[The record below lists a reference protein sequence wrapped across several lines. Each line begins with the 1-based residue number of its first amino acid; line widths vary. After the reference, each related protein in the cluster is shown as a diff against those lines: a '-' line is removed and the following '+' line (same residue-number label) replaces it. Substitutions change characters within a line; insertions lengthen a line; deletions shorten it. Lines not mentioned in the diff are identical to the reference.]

1 MCCPTG
7 PPRPAYR
14 RCYQVALHTPT
25 VTIRPSQTPPR
36 PANPRGIQG
45 RTNLSDRSDWSDR
58 SDTSATPPQHAHRR
72 CYQVALHTPTVTL
85 RPSQTTLRQANPR
98 GIQGRTNLS
107 DLSDLSDR
115 SDTSA
120 TPTQHAHRR
129 CHQVALHTPT
139 VNLPVALPPAAHQ
152 RPSQTTPRPANPRG
166 IQWRT
171 HIPLKNS
178 QRFPKIPK
186 DSHTTPRPRRPQ
198 TPAAIKQAQK
208 KRLGLCQTAVF
219 KRAISLPPVEPA
231 TPSVPS
237 AEFLPCREKVSFR
250 RLRLK
255 RRRSNQK
262 AHSPVQRCSFHS
274 RAA

>member
-1 MCCPTG
+1 MQASR
-7 PPRPAYR
+7 PRNM
-14 RCYQVALHTPT
+14 HTAAA
-25 VTIRPSQTPPR
+25 IK
-36 PANPRGIQG
+36 
-45 RTNLSDRSDWSDR
+45 
-58 SDTSATPPQHAHRR
+58 
-72 CYQVALHTPTVTL
+72 
-85 RPSQTTLRQANPR
+85 QAK
-98 GIQGRTNLS
+98 
-107 DLSDLSDR
+107 
-115 SDTSA
+115 
-120 TPTQHAHRR
+120 HY
-129 CHQVALHTPT
+129 PT
-139 VNLPVALPPAAHQ
+139 VNL
-152 RPSQTTPRPANPRG
+152 RPSHTPPRPANPRG

-186 DSHTTPRPRRPQ
+186 DSHTAPRPRRPQ
-198 TPAAIKQAQK
+198 TTAAIKQAQK

-237 AEFLPCREKVSFR
+237 AEFLPSREKVSFR

>member
-1 MCCPTG
+1 MPVGAAADSSSLAAEFVLFSPNGKFSPEPNQTVACKPSG
-7 PPRPAYR
+7 YHMAPPSSFYKSYKSYKSYA
-14 RCYQVALHTPT
+14 
-25 VTIRPSQTPPR
+25 
-36 PANPRGIQG
+36 
-45 RTNLSDRSDWSDR
+45 
-58 SDTSATPPQHAHRR
+58 SATPPR
-72 CYQVALHTPTVTL
+72 
-85 RPSQTTLRQANPR
+85 
-98 GIQGRTNLS
+98 
-107 DLSDLSDR
+107 
-115 SDTSA
+115 
-120 TPTQHAHRR
+120 HAHRR